1 MPPDPAGPCFA
12 QSSAT
17 LGSSVSWISS
27 MQTCWQTLRTCW
39 PLSHILLKR
48 NPITG
53 WWHLRFKKISLLA
66 SLDWDESHRP
76 RGADWVIRV
85 AQRHFRR
92 PTRRALWQRIKVGD
106 FTFTRPGPN
115 SASASFAW
123 ELVDAEKLRFKKKRG
138 SR

>member
-1 MPPDPAGPCFA
+1 IQQVLVLLNPRQRSDRACHGLVQCKLAGRPC
-12 QSSAT
+12 
-17 LGSSVSWISS
+17 G
-27 MQTCWQTLRTCW
+27 TCW
-39 PLSHILLKR
+39 PLSHILFKR
-48 NPITG
+48 NPIAG